1 MLKTMKI
8 LLCHDFNK
16 IIFAVDFDAFPFA
29 ACISYI
35 GEIQLNLETEDSE
48 DEADGQTSKT
58 CYSYEP
64 SSCEKYCAFE
74 QSKNKVI
81 KEQDSL
87 VDMGLNHNY
96 PLFSPSLT
104 EKPRNY
110 ISLNPARLQE
120 VPFRNCKVGRPKN
133 VSVGEETFPFLTNP
147 LYYCDSSTNQKN
159 DSLEHY
165 QNLTVTSANH
175 ISTSIEKSTIVNR
188 KEDHQ
193 NLSECIN
200 HHSRLTTSSEISK
213 VVKQECLESS
223 HSKNHTLTKRKV
235 GRPKKSVTDAPR
247 SLVLFNEN
255 CHSINPVSQSSH
267 GEHVNLNIFNQL
279 SSNTSSC
286 SRNLLQPESQL
297 VNQENTVYSQSRV
310 QTLIK
315 RKVGRPKKLVRNT
328 NKPSTLFNEYCH
340 AMVTETQSTL
350 IDNMCSNINSQSS
363 LKTDSFKTRN
373 KRQTESK
380 PNERVNI
387 DSSQLQVHTLI
398 KQKVGRPKKKV
409 KDTNNPS
416 TMINEYCH
424 ATVSDTQTTLVE
436 NVCSHI
442 VNKSSLK
449 TDSCSKTINE
459 MQIENQTYKKENT
472 VSSELLV
479 HTLTKRKVG
488 RPKKV
493 VEDPQQSTT
502 MFIENC
508 HAMVSETQST
518 LVDKVGDC
526 VRNQSML
533 NTDSFS
539 KTKNEIQ
546 NENQA
551 NKNENTISTHL
562 TVHTLIKRK
571 VGRPKK
577 VFKGTKK
584 TLTPL
589 NGSCHLMKPEMLST
603 LIENVHVKTEP
614 FSFQNKIGSLEV
626 KSKAGR
632 PPKGAKKVHDRS
644 FDFNLCS
651 VPSFENQED
660 KRIINKGEEDKT
672 SDLDNVITKKR
683 KVGRPKKRQ
692 FRERCLKSSPVTK
705 NKKRTHVVSKSELD
719 GLLSFQNTFKNGD
732 HKNRF
737 LRKAQVDHKSRST
750 DHSNLKNNKIKSSS
764 KVQKPN
770 TSKPTILKQSGK
782 NNTFLELHS
791 VATKYSTNIN
801 KSSSFDC
808 SADGVVEIT
817 ENHSLNYMSK
827 TNQRVVQD
835 LNSTIRCHT
844 NYNKMSKLAG
854 TSSYT
859 TKKINQEILKDSSEL
874 TPTRLDKVV
883 NITKPL
889 EEEEDDIKLSDLILA
904 KRTASNEKYHHS
916 NNTSNNRTVN
926 PEKHVIKV
934 SILKSKIGL

>member
-8 LLCHDFNK
+8 LLYHDFNK

-120 VPFRNCKVGRPKN
+120 VPFRNCKVGRPMN

-147 LYYCDSSTNQKN
+147 LYCSDSSTNQKN

-175 ISTSIEKSTIVNR
+175 ISTGLEKSTIVNR

-193 NLSECIN
+193 TLSECVN

-255 CHSINPVSQSSH
+255 CHSINPVSQSTH

-286 SRNLLQPESQL
+286 SRNLVQPESQL
-297 VNQENTVYSQSRV
+297 VNQENTVCSQSRV

-350 IDNMCSNINSQSS
+350 IDNMCININSQSS

-398 KQKVGRPKKKV
+398 KRKVGRPKKKV

-436 NVCSHI
+436 NVYSHI
-442 VNKSSLK
+442 GNKSSLK

-508 HAMVSETQST
+508 HAIVSETQST

-526 VRNQSML
+526 IRNQSML

-551 NKNENTISTHL
+551 NKNENTISTHS

-584 TLTPL
+584 TLKPL

-603 LIENVHVKTEP
+603 LIENGNVKTEP

-626 KSKAGR
+626 KSKAGK
-632 PPKGAKKVHDRS
+632 PPKRAKKVHDRS

-672 SDLDNVITKKR
+672 SKLDNVVTNKR
-683 KVGRPKKRQ
+683 KVGRPKKSQ

-719 GLLSFQNTFKNGD
+719 DLLSFQNTFKNGD

-750 DHSNLKNNKIKSSS
+750 DHSNLKNNKIQSSS

-770 TSKPTILKQSGK
+770 ISKPTILKQSGK

-791 VATKYSTNIN
+791 VETKYSMNIN

-835 LNSTIRCHT
+835 HNSTIRCHT
-844 NYNKMSKLAG
+844 NYNKMSKLTE

-859 TKKINQEILKDSSEL
+859 TKKINQEILKDSSKL
-874 TPTRLDKVV
+874 TPSLLDKVV

-889 EEEEDDIKLSDLILA
+889 EEEEDEIKLSDLILA
-904 KRTASNEKYHHS
+904 ERTASNEKYHHS

>member
-1 MLKTMKI
+1 
-8 LLCHDFNK
+8 
-16 IIFAVDFDAFPFA
+16 
-29 ACISYI
+29 
-35 GEIQLNLETEDSE
+35 
-48 DEADGQTSKT
+48 
-58 CYSYEP
+58 
-64 SSCEKYCAFE
+64 
-74 QSKNKVI
+74 
-81 KEQDSL
+81 
-87 VDMGLNHNY
+87 MGLNHNY

-120 VPFRNCKVGRPKN
+120 VPFRNCKVKRPMN

-147 LYYCDSSTNQKN
+147 LYCSDSSTNQKN

-175 ISTSIEKSTIVNR
+175 ISTGIEKSTIVNR

-193 NLSECIN
+193 NLSECVN

-255 CHSINPVSQSSH
+255 CHSINPVSQSTH

-286 SRNLLQPESQL
+286 SRNLVQPESQL

-350 IDNMCSNINSQSS
+350 IDNMCININSQSS

-373 KRQTESK
+373 KRQTESN

-398 KQKVGRPKKKV
+398 KRKVGRPKKKV

-436 NVCSHI
+436 NVYSHI
-442 VNKSSLK
+442 GNKSSLK

-526 VRNQSML
+526 IRNQSML

-551 NKNENTISTHL
+551 NKNENTISTHS

-584 TLTPL
+584 TLKPL

-603 LIENVHVKTEP
+603 LIENVNVKTEP
-614 FSFQNKIGSLEV
+614 FPFQNKIGSLEV

-632 PPKGAKKVHDRS
+632 PPKGAKKVHNRS

-672 SDLDNVITKKR
+672 SNLDNVITKKR

-719 GLLSFQNTFKNGD
+719 DLLSFQNTFKNGD

-770 TSKPTILKQSGK
+770 ISKPTILKQSGK

-835 LNSTIRCHT
+835 QNGTIRCHT
-844 NYNKMSKLAG
+844 NYNKMSKLTE

-874 TPTRLDKVV
+874 TPSLLDKAV

-889 EEEEDDIKLSDLILA
+889 EEEEDEIKLSDLILA